1 MPPRGKRARPGN
13 PVVAPRKPQTR
24 AAKTSADR
32 MAADEEGA
40 ILSQEPSGVE
50 RALFIKKLTS
60 DPPAQDLPT
69 AGVAAPPVAQ
79 APPPL
84 MGPPPPTPPE
94 ARAAPETPPPPLN
107 MFVADMPGAGA
118 LETEILQHVMEV
130 FQKKTST
137 GTEYFVL
144 TIPALTDLADTYSPL
159 KSTRSRRAGVSD
171 DDDDVGAGGGQG
183 KGRAKNSS
191 PDVST
196 SDLDSEEY

>member
-40 ILSQEPSGVE
+40 ILSQEPSGSTH
-50 RALFIKKLTS
+50 RGSGCT
-60 DPPAQDLPT
+60 
-69 AGVAAPPVAQ
+69 PVAQ

-84 MGPPPPTPPE
+84 TGPPPPAPPE
-94 ARAAPETPPPPLN
+94 ARAAPETPPPPQVTEMSLGHHPVS

-144 TIPALTDLADTYSPL
+144 TIPALTDLGDTYSPL

-191 PDVST
+191 SDVST